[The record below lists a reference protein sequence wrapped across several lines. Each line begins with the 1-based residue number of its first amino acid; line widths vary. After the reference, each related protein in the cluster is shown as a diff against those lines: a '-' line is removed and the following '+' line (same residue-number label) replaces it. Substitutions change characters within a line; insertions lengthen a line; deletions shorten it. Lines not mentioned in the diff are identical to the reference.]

1 MSDTYAILG
10 FFDTQSVPVVLYEA
24 DSCSDCERWKEGY
37 IKQDNW
43 GGYEALALYE
53 VAPHQR
59 AETIAKQD
67 SPVIVWNRT

>member
-10 FFDTQSVPVVLYEA
+10 FFDTPSAPVVLYESN
-24 DSCSDCERWKEGY
+24 SCTECRHWKDGY
-37 IKQDNW
+37 TNRGDW
-43 GGYEALALYE
+43 GGYESLALYE

-67 SPVIVWNRT
+67 SPILVWDRP